1 MFSRETSADRR
12 ASAAGARTV
21 EQVHRAERLP
31 VVLLHRHE
39 VVRDALA
46 LRLDSE
52 RDLTVV
58 ASVATSGQAVQAF
71 SEEPNALVLMEEQ
84 TPGPNGVELM
94 AELREIEP
102 GVRAVMLVESEELH
116 LVVAAIRS
124 GVAGIVRSHTPASVL
139 VDAVRTV
146 ADGACV
152 LDHDALSNLA
162 KAWQDVPRNPLSFRE
177 REVLSCLADGLTN
190 AEVAARLYVSRE
202 TVKTHV
208 AHVLRKLEVEDRTA
222 AVDKAARL
230 GLLV

>member
-1 MFSRETSADRR
+1 
-12 ASAAGARTV
+12 
-21 EQVHRAERLP
+21 
-31 VVLLHRHE
+31 VLLHRHE

-58 ASVATSGQAVQAF
+58 ASVATSSQAVQAF
-71 SEEPNALVLMEEQ
+71 SEEPQALVLMEEQ

-94 AELREIEP
+94 IELRMIEP

-162 KAWQDVPRNPLSFRE
+162 NAWQDVPRNPLSFRE

-208 AHVLRKLEVEDRTA
+208 AHVLRKLEVDDRTS

>member
-1 MFSRETSADRR
+1 
-12 ASAAGARTV
+12 
-21 EQVHRAERLP
+21 
-31 VVLLHRHE
+31 VLLHRHE

-52 RDLTVV
+52 RDLSVV
-58 ASVATSGQAVQAF
+58 ASVATSSQAVQAF
-71 SEEPNALVLMEEQ
+71 AEEPQALVLMEEQ

-94 AELREIEP
+94 AELRAIEP
-102 GVRAVMLVESEELH
+102 SVRAVMLVESEELH

-139 VDAVRTV
+139 IDAVRTV

-162 KAWQDVPRNPLSFRE
+162 NAWQDVPRNPLSFRE

-208 AHVLRKLEVEDRTA
+208 AHVLRKLEVDDRTS

>member
-1 MFSRETSADRR
+1 M
-12 ASAAGARTV
+12 
-21 EQVHRAERLP
+21 HRAERLP

-52 RDLTVV
+52 RDLSVV
-58 ASVATSGQAVQAF
+58 ASVATSSQAVQAF
-71 SEEPNALVLMEEQ
+71 AEEPLALVLMEEQ

-162 KAWQDVPRNPLSFRE
+162 AAWQDVPRNPLSFRE

-208 AHVLRKLEVEDRTA
+208 AHVLRKLEVDDRTS

>member
-1 MFSRETSADRR
+1 MRSSHASGRR
-12 ASAAGARTV
+12 RRTV
-21 EQVHRAERLP
+21 LRVQRADRLP

-46 LRLDSE
+46 LRLDAE
-52 RDLTVV
+52 ADLDVV
-58 ASVATSGQAVQAF
+58 ASVATPAQALHAF
-71 SEEPNALVLMEEQ
+71 AEEPQALVVMEEQ
-84 TPGPNGVELM
+84 TPGVNGIELM
-94 AELREIEP
+94 IELRQIEP
-102 GVRAVMLVESEELH
+102 GVRAVMLIESEEIH

-124 GVAGIVRSHTPASVL
+124 GVAGIVRSHTPAQVL

-152 LDHDALSNLA
+152 LDHDALSSLA
-162 KAWQDVPRNPLSFRE
+162 AAWQDAPRNPLSFRE
-177 REVLSCLADGLTN
+177 REVLTCLAGGLTN

-208 AHVLRKLEVEDRTA
+208 AHVLRKLEVDDRTS

>member
-1 MFSRETSADRR
+1 M
-12 ASAAGARTV
+12 V
-21 EQVHRAERLP
+21 VHRAERLP

-58 ASVATSGQAVQAF
+58 ASVATSSQAVRAF
-71 SEEPNALVLMEEQ
+71 AEEPQALVLMEQQ

-124 GVAGIVRSHTPASVL
+124 GVAGIVRSHAPASVL
-139 VDAVRTV
+139 VGAVRTV

-162 KAWQDVPRNPLSFRE
+162 NAWQDVPRNPLSFRE

-208 AHVLRKLEVEDRTA
+208 AHVLRKLEVDDRTS

-230 GLLV
+230 GLIA

>member
-1 MFSRETSADRR
+1 M
-12 ASAAGARTV
+12 
-21 EQVHRAERLP
+21 
-31 VVLLHRHE
+31 LLHRHE

-58 ASVATSGQAVQAF
+58 ASVATSSQAVQAF
-71 SEEPNALVLMEEQ
+71 SEEPQALVLMEEQ

-94 AELREIEP
+94 AELRAIEP
-102 GVRAVMLVESEELH
+102 SVRAVMLVESEELH

-139 VDAVRTV
+139 IDAVRTV

-162 KAWQDVPRNPLSFRE
+162 NAWQDVPRNPLSFRE

-208 AHVLRKLEVEDRTA
+208 AHVLRKLEVDDRTS

>member
-1 MFSRETSADRR
+1 
-12 ASAAGARTV
+12 
-21 EQVHRAERLP
+21 VHRAERLP

-58 ASVATSGQAVQAF
+58 ASVSTASQAVQAF
-71 SEEPNALVLMEEQ
+71 AEEPQALVLMEEQ

-94 AELREIEP
+94 VELRCIEP

-139 VDAVRTV
+139 IDAVRTV

-162 KAWQDVPRNPLSFRE
+162 NAWQDVPRNPLSFRE

-208 AHVLRKLEVEDRTA
+208 AHVLRKLEVEDRTS

>member
-1 MFSRETSADRR
+1 MHA
-12 ASAAGARTV
+12 ASWPGQSGNVQRV
-21 EQVHRAERLP
+21 DHLP

-39 VVRDALA
+39 VVRDALQ

-52 RDLTVV
+52 DDLTVV
-58 ASVATSGQAVQAF
+58 ASVSTPSAAITAF
-71 SEEPNALVLMEEQ
+71 GAEPKALVLMEEQ
-84 TPGPNGVELM
+84 APGSNGIELM
-94 AELREIEP
+94 SELREIEP
-102 GVRAVMLVESEELH
+102 SVRAVMLVESEELH

-124 GVAGIVRSHTPASVL
+124 GIAGILRSHTPASVL

-152 LDHDALSNLA
+152 LDHDALTNLA
-162 KAWQDVPRNPLSFRE
+162 NAWQDAPRNPLSFRE
-177 REVLSCLADGLTN
+177 REVLSCLADGMTN
-190 AEVAARLYVSRE
+190 AEVAAKLYVSRE

-208 AHVLRKLEVEDRTA
+208 AHVLRKLEVEDRTS

>member
-1 MFSRETSADRR
+1 
-12 ASAAGARTV
+12 
-21 EQVHRAERLP
+21 
-31 VVLLHRHE
+31 VLLHRHE

-58 ASVATSGQAVQAF
+58 ASVATSSQAVQAF
-71 SEEPNALVLMEEQ
+71 SEEPQALVLMEEQ

-94 AELREIEP
+94 IELRLIEP

-139 VDAVRTV
+139 IDAVRTV

-162 KAWQDVPRNPLSFRE
+162 NAWQDAPRNPLSFRE

-208 AHVLRKLEVEDRTA
+208 AHVLRKLEVDDRTS
-222 AVDKAARL
+222 AVDKASRL

>member
-1 MFSRETSADRR
+1 
-12 ASAAGARTV
+12 
-21 EQVHRAERLP
+21 
-31 VVLLHRHE
+31 

-52 RDLTVV
+52 RDLSVV
-58 ASVATSGQAVQAF
+58 ASVATSAQAVHAF
-71 SEEPNALVLMEEQ
+71 TEEPQALVLMEEQ
-84 TPGPNGVELM
+84 VPGPNGFELVT
-94 AELREIEP
+94 ELRRIEP
-102 GVRAVMLVESEELH
+102 TLRVVMLVESEELH
-116 LVVAAIRS
+116 LVVAAIRA
-124 GVAGIVRSHTPASVL
+124 GIAGIVRSHTPASVL

-146 ADGACV
+146 AAGACV

-162 KAWQDVPRNPLSFRE
+162 NAWQDAPRNPLSFRE

-208 AHVLRKLEVEDRTA
+208 AHVLRKLEVDDRTS

>member
-1 MFSRETSADRR
+1 MQRADRL
-12 ASAAGARTV
+12 S
-21 EQVHRAERLP
+21 

-39 VVRDALA
+39 VVRNALQ

-52 RDLTVV
+52 PDLSVV
-58 ASVATSGQAVQAF
+58 ASVASAHQAVRAF
-71 SEEPNALVLMEEQ
+71 SDDPQALVLMEQ
-84 TPGPNGVELM
+84 QVPGPNGVELM
-94 AELREIEP
+94 VELRAIEP
-102 GVRAVMLVESEELH
+102 AVRAVMLIESEELH
-116 LVVAAIRS
+116 VVVAAIRS

-139 VDAVRTV
+139 VDTVRTV

-162 KAWQDVPRNPLSFRE
+162 AAWQESPRNPLSFRE
-177 REVLSCLADGLTN
+177 REVLTCLADGLTN

-208 AHVLRKLEVEDRTA
+208 AHVLRKLEVDDRTS

>member
-1 MFSRETSADRR
+1 
-12 ASAAGARTV
+12 
-21 EQVHRAERLP
+21 
-31 VVLLHRHE
+31 VLLHRHE

-58 ASVATSGQAVQAF
+58 ASVATSSQAVQAF
-71 SEEPNALVLMEEQ
+71 AEEPQALVLMEEQ

-94 AELREIEP
+94 AELRAIEP
-102 GVRAVMLVESEELH
+102 SVRAVMLVESEELH

-139 VDAVRTV
+139 IDAVRTV

-162 KAWQDVPRNPLSFRE
+162 NAWQDVPRNPLSFRE

-208 AHVLRKLEVEDRTA
+208 AHVLRKLEVDDRTS

>member
-1 MFSRETSADRR
+1 M
-12 ASAAGARTV
+12 
-21 EQVHRAERLP
+21 
-31 VVLLHRHE
+31 LLHRHE

-52 RDLTVV
+52 RDLSVV
-58 ASVATSGQAVQAF
+58 ASVATSSQAVQAF
-71 SEEPNALVLMEEQ
+71 AEEPQALVLMEEQ

-94 AELREIEP
+94 AELRAIEP
-102 GVRAVMLVESEELH
+102 SVRAVMLVESEELH

-139 VDAVRTV
+139 IDAVRTV

-162 KAWQDVPRNPLSFRE
+162 NAWQDVPRNPLSFRE

-208 AHVLRKLEVEDRTA
+208 AHVLRKLEVDDRTS

>member
-1 MFSRETSADRR
+1 M
-12 ASAAGARTV
+12 
-21 EQVHRAERLP
+21 
-31 VVLLHRHE
+31 LLHRHE

-58 ASVATSGQAVQAF
+58 ASVATSSQAVQAF
-71 SEEPNALVLMEEQ
+71 SEEPQALVLMEEQ

-94 AELREIEP
+94 VELRMIEP

-162 KAWQDVPRNPLSFRE
+162 NAWQDAPRNPLSFRE

-208 AHVLRKLEVEDRTA
+208 AHVLRKLEVDDRTS

-230 GLLV
+230 GLLVEAAPR

>member
-1 MFSRETSADRR
+1 M
-12 ASAAGARTV
+12 
-21 EQVHRAERLP
+21 
-31 VVLLHRHE
+31 LLHRHE

-52 RDLTVV
+52 RDLSVV
-58 ASVATSGQAVQAF
+58 ASVATSSQAVQAF
-71 SEEPNALVLMEEQ
+71 AEEPQALVLMEEQ

-94 AELREIEP
+94 AELRQIEP
-102 GVRAVMLVESEELH
+102 KVRAVMLVESEELH

-139 VDAVRTV
+139 IDAVRTV

-162 KAWQDVPRNPLSFRE
+162 NAWQDVPRNPLSFRE
-177 REVLSCLADGLTN
+177 REVLTCLADGLTN

-208 AHVLRKLEVEDRTA
+208 AHVLRKLEVEDRTS

>member
-1 MFSRETSADRR
+1 M
-12 ASAAGARTV
+12 
-21 EQVHRAERLP
+21 
-31 VVLLHRHE
+31 LLHRHE

-58 ASVATSGQAVQAF
+58 ASVATSSQAVQAF
-71 SEEPNALVLMEEQ
+71 SEEPQALVLMEEQ

-94 AELREIEP
+94 IELRLIEP

-139 VDAVRTV
+139 IDAVRTV

-162 KAWQDVPRNPLSFRE
+162 NAWQDAPRNPLSFRE

-208 AHVLRKLEVEDRTA
+208 AHVLRKLEVDDRTS
-222 AVDKAARL
+222 AVDKASRL

>member
-1 MFSRETSADRR
+1 
-12 ASAAGARTV
+12 
-21 EQVHRAERLP
+21 
-31 VVLLHRHE
+31 VLLHRHE
-39 VVRDALA
+39 VVRDALQ

-52 RDLTVV
+52 PDLSVI
-58 ASVATSGQAVQAF
+58 ASVASAHQAVRAF
-71 SEEPNALVLMEEQ
+71 AEEPRALVLMEQQ
-84 TPGPNGVELM
+84 TPGPTGLSVM
-94 AELREIEP
+94 DELRAIEP

-116 LVVAAIRS
+116 VVVTAIRA
-124 GVAGIVRSHTPASVL
+124 GVAGIVRSHTPAQVL

-162 KAWQDVPRNPLSFRE
+162 SAWQDTPRNPLSFRE
-177 REVLSCLADGLTN
+177 REVLACLADGLTN

-208 AHVLRKLEVEDRTA
+208 AHVLKKLEVDDRTA
-222 AVDKAARL
+222 AVDKASRL

>member
-1 MFSRETSADRR
+1 M
-12 ASAAGARTV
+12 
-21 EQVHRAERLP
+21 
-31 VVLLHRHE
+31 LLHRHE

-58 ASVATSGQAVQAF
+58 ASVATSSQAVQAF
-71 SEEPNALVLMEEQ
+71 SEEPQALVLMEEQ

-94 AELREIEP
+94 IELRMIEP

-162 KAWQDVPRNPLSFRE
+162 NAWQDVPRNPLSFRE

-208 AHVLRKLEVEDRTA
+208 AHVLRKLEVDDRTS